1 MFTALTTF
9 RISGCAKVFA
19 CQKELDIFCT
29 YLRIWGRVTI
39 WPLWTC
45 ANVFCLSKRSWYFH
59 MSCANLRYH
68 YNMNLMESTNI
79 NVLHNVQCTY
89 PRDPDEDDPGWNGQK
104 FSLAK
109 STWDVSPR
117 WAMSQPG
124 TCNFCQLLLFKVF
137 STQRSRSLTV
147 FAWWTQLIQFLT
159 SNCVSFTL
167 FNTYKGSKWLHLRST
182 TL

>member
-1 MFTALTTF
+1 MWVGVCVCKGFHLPK
-9 RISGCAKVFA
+9 RGWHILHIS
-19 CQKELDIFCT
+19 ED
-29 YLRIWGRVTI
+29 LRESTI

-137 STQRSRSLTV
+137 STQRSRSFTV
-147 FAWWTQLIQFLT
+147 FAWWTYHPTHTI
-159 SNCVSFTL
+159 S
-167 FNTYKGSKWLHLRST
+167 HI
-182 TL
+182 